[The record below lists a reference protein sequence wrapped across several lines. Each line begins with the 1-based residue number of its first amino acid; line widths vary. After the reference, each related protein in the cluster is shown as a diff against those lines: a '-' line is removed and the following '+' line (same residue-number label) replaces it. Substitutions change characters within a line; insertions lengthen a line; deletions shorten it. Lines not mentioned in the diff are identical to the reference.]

1 MSNAMLGLTFWEGHC
16 VESYSELPDG
26 SLVLKL
32 TEDSETLAR
41 CGCCR
46 ESCVLVHERR
56 RRRVR
61 ERDWFDRRVW
71 LDVPIRRM
79 DCHHCGARV
88 VEHISWLDSRSRVT
102 HRLRAWIE
110 ALTQLL
116 PIAHVAK
123 LTGLNWHTIKEIDH
137 RRLEQLHGEF
147 VANDVR
153 RLVMDEFALHKGHR
167 YATVVMDADRMRVLW
182 VGEGNSR
189 ESIRPFFE
197 LLGPER
203 CQQIEAVAMD
213 MNTAF
218 DLEVRQHCPHAE
230 VVYDLFHV
238 VARFGR
244 EVVDRVRV
252 DQANALRDQPAVRKV
267 IKRSRWLLLR
277 NRDNL
282 KDDQGVRLDEL
293 LAANTPLATVYLL
306 KTELK
311 EIWFAPS
318 VREGA
323 QRWRRWYRMA
333 IDSQLAPAIQFAKRL
348 KKYLRG
354 ILASA
359 IYRMNS
365 SILEGVNNK
374 IKVIKRMAYGF
385 RDSAYFFLKIK
396 AAFPGKARR
405 TKKKRSE
412 DRFFSNRQ
420 IRPIYDDA
428 AKPNQPSPSQT
439 RQYLLAP
446 EHR

>member
-1 MSNAMLGLTFWEGHC
+1 MLALQFWEGHVVDSC
-16 VESYSELPDG
+16 SEQADG
-26 SLVLKL
+26 SLLIKL
-32 TEDSETLAR
+32 SQAPEVAAR
-41 CGCCR
+41 CGACQAA
-46 ESCVLVHERR
+46 CVLVHERSWR
-56 RRRVR
+56 RIR

-88 VEHISWLDSRSRVT
+88 VEQITWLERRSRIT
-102 HRLRAWIE
+102 QRLRVWIE

-116 PIAHVAK
+116 PIAHVAQ
-123 LTGLNWHTIKEIDH
+123 LTGLHWHTIKAIDH
-137 RRLEQLHGEF
+137 QRLERLHGEF
-147 VANDVR
+147 NADGVR

-167 YATVVMDADRMRVLW
+167 YATVVMDAQRMRVLW

-189 ESIRPFFE
+189 EAIRPFFE
-197 LLGPER
+197 LLGEQGCR
-203 CQQIEAVAMD
+203 QIEAVAMD

-218 DLEVRQHCPHAE
+218 DLEVQKHCPNAE

-244 EVVDRVRV
+244 DVVDRVRV
-252 DQANALRDQPAVRKV
+252 DQANALREQPAARKV

-282 KDDQGVRLDEL
+282 PGEQAVKLEEL
-293 LAANTPLATVYLL
+293 LAANAPLATVYLL

-323 QRWRRWYRMA
+323 LRWRRWYRLA
-333 IDSQLAPAIQFAKRL
+333 LESQLAPAIQFARRL
-348 KKYLRG
+348 RKYLRG

-359 IYRMNS
+359 IYPMNS
-365 SILEGVNNK
+365 SILEGVNNR

-396 AAFPGKARR
+396 AAFPGKAR
-405 TKKKRSE
+405 
-412 DRFFSNRQ
+412 
-420 IRPIYDDA
+420 
-428 AKPNQPSPSQT
+428 
-439 RQYLLAP
+439 
-446 EHR
+446 

>member
-1 MSNAMLGLTFWEGHC
+1 MSNAMLGLTFWEGHI
-16 VESYSELPDG
+16 VDSFSERPDG

-32 TEDSETLAR
+32 TETPERLGR

-46 ESCVLVHERR
+46 RECVLIHERR
-56 RRRVR
+56 RRLVR

-88 VEHISWLDSRSRVT
+88 VEHISWLDSRSRIT
-102 HRLRAWIE
+102 QRLRAWIE
-110 ALTQLL
+110 TLAQLL

-147 VANDVR
+147 VANDVH

-189 ESIRPFFE
+189 EAIRPFFE

-218 DLEVRQHCPHAE
+218 DLEVQQYCPQAE

-244 EVVDRVRV
+244 DVVDRVRV
-252 DQANALRDQPAVRKV
+252 DQANALRDQPSARKV

-282 KDDQGVRLDEL
+282 KDDQSIRLDEL

-311 EIWFAPS
+311 EVWFAPS

-396 AAFPGKARR
+396 AAFPGKAR
-405 TKKKRSE
+405 
-412 DRFFSNRQ
+412 
-420 IRPIYDDA
+420 
-428 AKPNQPSPSQT
+428 
-439 RQYLLAP
+439 
-446 EHR
+446 

>member
-1 MSNAMLGLTFWEGHC
+1 MLNAMLALPFWEGHV
-16 VESYSELPDG
+16 VESCSEQADD
-26 SLVLKL
+26 SLLIKL
-32 TEDSETLAR
+32 SESPEIPAR
-41 CGCCR
+41 CGACQG
-46 ESCVLVHERR
+46 ECVLVHERR

-61 ERDWFDRRVW
+61 ERDCFDRRVW

-88 VEHISWLDSRSRVT
+88 VEQIAWLDRRSRVT
-102 HRLRAWIE
+102 HRLRAWVE

-116 PIAHVAK
+116 PIAHVAQ
-123 LTGLNWHTIKEIDH
+123 LTGLHWHTIKSIDH
-137 RRLEQLHGEF
+137 QRLEQQHGEF
-147 VANDVR
+147 AAGDVR

-167 YATVVMDADRMRVLW
+167 YATVVMDAQRMRVLW

-189 ESIRPFFE
+189 EAIRPFFD
-197 LLGPER
+197 LLGADG

-218 DLEVRQHCPHAE
+218 DLEVKKHCPKAE

-252 DQANALRDQPAVRKV
+252 DQANVLRQQPAARQV

-282 KDDQGVRLDEL
+282 KDEQSIRLNEL
-293 LAANTPLATVYLL
+293 LAANTPLASVYLL

-311 EIWFAPS
+311 ELWFAPS
-318 VREGA
+318 VPEGA
-323 QRWRRWYRMA
+323 RRWKRWYRLA
-333 IDSQLAPAIQFAKRL
+333 LESQLTPAIQFAKRL
-348 KKYLRG
+348 RKYLRG

-359 IYRMNS
+359 LYPMNS
-365 SILEGVNNK
+365 SILEGVNNR

-396 AAFPGKARR
+396 AAFPGKAR
-405 TKKKRSE
+405 
-412 DRFFSNRQ
+412 
-420 IRPIYDDA
+420 
-428 AKPNQPSPSQT
+428 
-439 RQYLLAP
+439 
-446 EHR
+446 